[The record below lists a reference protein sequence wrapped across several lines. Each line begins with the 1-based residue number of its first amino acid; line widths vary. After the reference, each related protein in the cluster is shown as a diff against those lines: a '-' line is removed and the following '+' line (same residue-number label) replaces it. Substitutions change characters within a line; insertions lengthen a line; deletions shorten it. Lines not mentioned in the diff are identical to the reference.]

1 MYYFVQL
8 LFKIKTKIKINC
20 KMQYRN
26 KNLQKS
32 LSYFEVFNYLIK
44 VMTSLLSNNDKHFCV
59 EV

>member
-8 LFKIKTKIKINC
+8 LFKTKKIKVNC
-20 KMQYRN
+20 KMQHRN

-32 LSYFEVFNYLIK
+32 LSYFEVFDYSDK
-44 VMTSLLSNNDKHFCV
+44 VMTLLSNNDKHFCV